1 MNKKYKISL
10 TVLLILIIA
19 CVSLLMLKRVLY
31 HQKENKAMVSSI
43 VDNMENYGYSLDDR
57 DTKIYKDTYYELKE
71 LLSAEEVNYEEY
83 GQKLTKLFVIDLF
96 TLSNKVNKYDVGG
109 LEFIYN
115 SEKEMFKNKVMDTLY
130 EDLEDNSY
138 DTRNQQ
144 LSTVSA
150 VIIDESKETTYQL
163 DDDKELSGYEYI
175 INIEYEED
183 LGYDNKAK
191 VIVVRD
197 DNKMYVVK
205 YTADN

>member
-19 CVSLLMLKRVLY
+19 CVGLLMLKRVLY
-31 HQKENKAMVSSI
+31 DQKENKAMVSSI